1 MNFREKVSWFPAG
14 NTVILFIFLSIG
26 CSQAY
31 SISLFQM
38 EIYIILILWR
48 KRIFIL
54 NTFFENT
61 LQKCYKTRITFD
73 KLYITRSSF
82 EVRLSDSYLFT
93 FFCNF
98 FDTAVRI
105 PNLFYNL
112 YISSTDYI
120 RTYDDTFAFL
130 DCVYNCWERQ
140 NGCDGCYRSTV
151 LPLSLYM
158 TALFQLSGFSLP

>member
-38 EIYIILILWR
+38 EIYIILILWG

-61 LQKCYKTRITFD
+61 LQKRYKTRITFD

-82 EVRLSDSYLFT
+82 EVRLPDSYLFA

-112 YISSTDYI
+112 YISSTDYT

>member
-1 MNFREKVSWFPAG
+1 MFSSLINFPFSNG
-14 NTVILFIFLSIG
+14 NLYHS
-26 CSQAY
+26 Y
-31 SISLFQM
+31 SMGKKNF
-38 EIYIILILWR
+38 YIKYFFR
-48 KRIFIL
+48 KY
-54 NTFFENT
+54 T
-61 LQKCYKTRITFD
+61 LETRYKTRITFD

-158 TALFQLSGFSLP
+158 TALFQLSGFSLPWISYQSVTIGSNTKATRNCEF